1 MRKILITGGA
11 GFIGSHVTRFFV
23 KNYPNYKIYNLDALK
38 KVANLQNIKDL
49 ENKKNYKFIH
59 GDITDEVFID
69 SIFDKYDFDSVINLA
84 AETHVDISINNP
96 ILFAKTNILGT
107 INLLNSFTKK
117 CKKNNLFYHIST
129 DEVYGSLNKSGFFS
143 ENSNYK
149 PNSPYSA
156 SKASSNHFV
165 RSFGKTYNIPYV
177 ISNSSNN
184 YGPFQYPEK
193 LIPLTIYNIIKN
205 NSLDVYGDGKNI
217 RDWLYVSDHIRA
229 IDLIFHKGVK
239 GETYNIGGLCEVE
252 NIKLVKM
259 ICKMM
264 DKKLNLKNG
273 SSEGLINFV
282 EDRKG
287 HDFRYAIDIK
297 KIKTQLG
304 WSPRVSLE
312 KGLSE
317 TIDWYISKS
326 NWLSNSKSNPNY
338 FEN

>member
-1 MRKILITGGA
+1 M
-11 GFIGSHVTRFFV
+11 
-23 KNYPNYKIYNLDALK
+23 
-38 KVANLQNIKDL
+38 
-49 ENKKNYKFIH
+49 
-59 GDITDEVFID
+59 
-69 SIFDKYDFDSVINLA
+69 
-84 AETHVDISINNP
+84 
-96 ILFAKTNILGT
+96 
-107 INLLNSFTKK
+107 
-117 CKKNNLFYHIST
+117 
-129 DEVYGSLNKSGFFS
+129 
-143 ENSNYK
+143 
-149 PNSPYSA
+149 
-156 SKASSNHFV
+156 
-165 RSFGKTYNIPYV
+165 
-177 ISNSSNN
+177 
-184 YGPFQYPEK
+184 
-193 LIPLTIYNIIKN
+193 
-205 NSLDVYGDGKNI
+205 
-217 RDWLYVSDHIRA
+217 YVSDHIRA

-338 FEN
+338 FEKLNNH

>member
-205 NSLDVYGDGKNI
+205 NSLDIYGDGKNI
-217 RDWLYVSDHIRA
+217 RDWLYVSDHVRA